1 MLSNIKLL
9 SLCSEVNHLTT
20 LKDKIMKAIIS
31 KLDKKTYYLA
41 VATNCEYSAFIEGN
55 RYQVRN
61 ATKEDCPDFEDYC
74 VVNGTFWETLPEIDF
89 LRISGRPMI
98 NQYNGTYFLH
108 RLVLKSD
115 CKKYLSY
122 LN

>member
-1 MLSNIKLL
+1 
-9 SLCSEVNHLTT
+9 
-20 LKDKIMKAIIS
+20 MKTVIS

-74 VVNGTFWETLPEIDF
+74 VVNGTFREILPEIDF
-89 LRISGRPMI
+89 PRISGRLMI
-98 NQYNGTYFLH
+98 NLYNDTYSLH